1 MTTIEPKKAYEILKE
16 ASELCD
22 FTTDFEYVFTP
33 KGAFVRVTCIPDT
46 EDIEVLNKFLEL
58 PQVSD
63 DDKPNGPISE

>member
-46 EDIEVLNKFLEL
+46 
-58 PQVSD
+58 
-63 DDKPNGPISE
+63 